1 MESTLKSF
9 PGVFDV
15 KAWLTDKNVGE
26 VEVVYNPAEVKLGD
40 LKQAVPLA
48 GGERHNFAVT
58 SVKEES

>member
-1 MESTLKSF
+1 VESTLRSL

-26 VEVVYNPAEVKLGD
+26 AKVVYNPAEVKLGD

-48 GGERHNFAVT
+48 GGERHNFTVI

>member
-1 MESTLKSF
+1 MENALRSL

-26 VEVVYNPAEVKLGD
+26 AKVVYNPAEVKLGD

-48 GGERHNFAVT
+48 GGERHNFTVI